1 MEAKDLVG
9 KLVTSNYLES
19 RRAFPPGATFKVVGY
34 ECNLN
39 LVIIDA
45 DLWGWQGLDMYDRVT
60 EKCKTYWYL
69 RPCEITKVL

>member
-19 RRAFPPGATFKVVGY
+19 RRTFRPGATFKVVGY
-34 ECNLN
+34 ECDLN
-39 LVIIDA
+39 WVIIDA

-69 RPCEITKVL
+69 RLCEITKVL

>member
-1 MEAKDLVG
+1 MEAKGLVG

-19 RRAFPPGATFKVVGY
+19 LINLPSGAEFKVVGY
-34 ECNLN
+34 ECDLGWA
-39 LVIIDA
+39 IIDA

-69 RPCEITKVL
+69 PLCEITKVL

>member
-19 RRAFPPGATFKVVGY
+19 RRTFPPGATFKVVGY
-34 ECNLN
+34 ECGLN
-39 LVIIDA
+39 WVIIDA
-45 DLWGWQGLDMYDRVT
+45 DLWGWQGLDMYDCVT

>member
-19 RRAFPPGATFKVVGY
+19 CKTFPPGAAFKVVGY
-34 ECNLN
+34 ECDLN
-39 LVIIDA
+39 WVIVDA
-45 DLWGWQGLDMYDRVT
+45 DLWGWQDLDMYDRVT

-69 RPCEITKVL
+69 RLCEITKVL

>member
-19 RRAFPPGATFKVVGY
+19 RRVFPSGAGFKVVGY
-34 ECNLN
+34 ERDLN
-39 LVIIDA
+39 WVIIDA
-45 DLWGWQGLDMYDRVT
+45 DLWGWQGLDMYDCVT

-69 RPCEITKVL
+69 RLSEITKVL

>member
-9 KLVTSNYLES
+9 KLVTSNYLERHINLPS
-19 RRAFPPGATFKVVGY
+19 GAEFKVVGY
-34 ECNLN
+34 ECDLGWS
-39 LVIIDA
+39 IIDA

-69 RPCEITKVL
+69 RLCEITKVL

>member
-9 KLVTSNYLES
+9 KWIVSEVLTDEIN
-19 RRAFPPGATFKVVGY
+19 APAGTMFKVVGY
-34 ECNLN
+34 ECDLN
-39 LVIIDA
+39 WVIIDA

-69 RPCEITKVL
+69 RLYEITKVL

>member
-9 KLVTSNYLES
+9 KLVTSNYLE
-19 RRAFPPGATFKVVGY
+19 RCINFPSGAEFKVVGY
-34 ECNLN
+34 ECDLGWA
-39 LVIIDA
+39 IIDA

-69 RPCEITKVL
+69 RLCEITKVL